1 MPETII
7 NIENLSKSFKK
18 APSQH
23 LLVLEDVN
31 FKLQEGEIVALLGKS
46 GSGKST
52 LLRIIAGL
60 IAPSSGTVTYR
71 GKPVTRPVEGIAMVF
86 QSFALMPWLTVL
98 ENVELGLEAQG
109 ISREERRHRAIEAI
123 DIIGLDGFES
133 AFPKELSGGM
143 RQRVG
148 FARAL
153 VINPDVLLMDEP
165 FSALDVL
172 TAENLKSDLLE
183 LWKEKKTNTNGIL
196 LVTHNIEEAATLADR
211 IVIFGNDPGYIR
223 AELPVTLPQPRD
235 PESPEYLALVDK
247 IYTLMTTGPKEKA
260 KRAQRERQIGL
271 GYRLPDVEPSELSG
285 LIETMKSFEERIDLP
300 ELADELMMNIDDL
313 FPILETL
320 EILGF
325 AKVSAGDIQLSELG
339 KQFSEADLQERK
351 QLFAQRLLE
360 KVPLARYIRRV
371 LDEKAGHRVSE
382 ERFLS
387 KLEDYLSEKEAD
399 RVLKT
404 MIDWGRYAEI
414 FAYDFNTGI
423 LSLENP
429 GKGVSKKAR
438 SKSPGL
444 WSITVARNILYSLS

>member
-7 NIENLSKSFKK
+7 SIKNLCKAFKK
-18 APSQH
+18 AATKD
-23 LLVLEDVN
+23 LLVLKDID
-31 FKLQEGEIVALLGKS
+31 FTLQEGEIVALLGKS

-60 IAPSSGTVTYR
+60 IMPTSGVVTYR
-71 GKPVTRPVEGIAMVF
+71 GKPVNRPVPGIAMVF

-109 ISREERRHRAIEAI
+109 IPREERRRRAIEAI

-183 LWKEKKTNTNGIL
+183 LWQEKKTNTNGIL
-196 LVTHNIEEAATLADR
+196 LVTHNIEEAAMLADR
-211 IVIFGNDPGYIR
+211 IIILGSDPGYIR
-223 AELPVTLPQPRD
+223 AELPVALAQPRNA
-235 PESPEYLALVDK
+235 ESKEFRVLVDR
-247 IYTLMTTGPKEKA
+247 IYTLMTTGPKGKA
-260 KRAQRERQIGL
+260 RQPYRERQIGL

-285 LIETMKSFEERIDLP
+285 LIETMKSFKDQIDLP
-300 ELADELMMNIDDL
+300 ELADELMMNVDDL

-320 EILGF
+320 EVLGF
-325 AKVSAGDIQLSELG
+325 AKVLDGDIQISELG
-339 KQFSEADLQERK
+339 KQFSDADLQERK
-351 QLFAQRLLE
+351 RLFAKSLLDN
-360 KVPLARYIRRV
+360 VPLASYICKI
-371 LDEKAGHRVSE
+371 LDEKHGHRVSE

-399 RVLKT
+399 RVLRT
-404 MIDWGRYAEI
+404 MIDWGRYAEL
-414 FAYDFNTGI
+414 FAYDFNSGF

-429 GKGVSKKAR
+429 GISDSSGSA
-438 SKSPGL
+438 
-444 WSITVARNILYSLS
+444 

>member
-1 MPETII
+1 MYTPEAII
-7 NIENLSKSFKK
+7 SIEHLSKAYKK
-18 APSQH
+18 AAMQN
-23 LLVLEDVN
+23 LLVLDDVN
-31 FKLQEGEIVALLGKS
+31 FKLHKGEIVALLGKS

-52 LLRIIAGL
+52 LLRIVAGL
-60 IAPSSGTVTYR
+60 IAPSSGSVTYR
-71 GKPVTRPVEGIAMVF
+71 GQPVTRPVPGIAMVF

-109 ISREERRHRAIEAI
+109 VSREERRRRAIEAI

-172 TAENLKSDLLE
+172 TAENLKSDLLG
-183 LWKEKKTNTNGIL
+183 LWQEKKTNTNGIL
-196 LVTHNIEEAATLADR
+196 LVTHNIEEAITMADR
-211 IVIFGNDPGYIR
+211 IIILGSDPGYIR
-223 AELPVTLPQPRD
+223 ADLPVTLAKPRD
-235 PESPEYLALVDK
+235 PETPEFRALVDK
-247 IYTLMTTGPKEKA
+247 IYTLMTTGPKEKTRHA
-260 KRAQRERQIGL
+260 HRERQIGL

-285 LIETMKSFEERIDLP
+285 LIETMKSFEDKIDLP
-300 ELADELMMNIDDL
+300 ELADELMMNVDDL

-325 AKVSAGDIQLSELG
+325 AQVSEGDIHLTELG
-339 KQFSEADLQERK
+339 KQFSEADLQRRK
-351 QLFAQRLLE
+351 QLFAERLLE
-360 KVPLARYIRRV
+360 KVPLAKYIRKV
-371 LDEKAGHRVSE
+371 LDEKIGHRVSE

-387 KLEDYLSEKEAD
+387 KLEDFLSEKAAE

-423 LSLENP
+423 LSLEDP
-429 GKGVSKKAR
+429 VS
-438 SKSPGL
+438 
-444 WSITVARNILYSLS
+444 

>member
-1 MPETII
+1 MSETII
-7 NIENLSKSFKK
+7 AIEHLRKAFKK
-18 APSQH
+18 AATQD
-23 LLVLEDVN
+23 LLVLDDVN

-60 IAPSSGTVTYR
+60 VSPTDGLVTYR
-71 GKPVTRPVEGIAMVF
+71 GQSVTAPVSGIAMVF

-109 ISREERRHRAIEAI
+109 VSREERRHRAIEAI

-133 AFPKELSGGM
+133 AYPKELSGGM

-172 TAENLKSDLLE
+172 TAENLKSDLLR
-183 LWKEKKTNTNGIL
+183 LWHEKKTNTNGIL
-196 LVTHNIEEAATLADR
+196 LVTHNIEEAVMLADR
-211 IVIFGNDPGYIR
+211 IVILGSDPGYIR
-223 AELPVTLPQPRD
+223 ADLSVALPQPRD
-235 PESPEYLALVDK
+235 TETPEFRALVDK
-247 IYTLMTTGPKEKA
+247 IYTLMTTGPGEKT
-260 KRAQRERQIGL
+260 RHSQRERQISL
-271 GYRLPDVEPSELSG
+271 GYRLPDVEPYELAG
-285 LIETMKSFEERIDLP
+285 LIETMTSFEDNIDLP
-300 ELADELMMNIDDL
+300 ELADELTMNIDDL

-325 AKVSAGDIQLSELG
+325 AKILDGDIQLSELG
-339 KQFSEADLQERK
+339 KQFSAADLQARK
-351 QLFAQRLLE
+351 QLFARRLLE
-360 KVPLARYIRRV
+360 KVPLARYIRRI
-371 LDEKAGHRVSE
+371 LDEKVGHRVSE

-387 KLEDYLSEKEAD
+387 KLEDFLSEKEAD
-399 RVLKT
+399 RVLHT

-414 FAYDFNTGI
+414 FAYDFNTGM

-429 GKGVSKKAR
+429 GMSDAPVEH
-438 SKSPGL
+438 
-444 WSITVARNILYSLS
+444 

>member
-1 MPETII
+1 MSETII
-7 NIENLSKSFKK
+7 AIENLRKSFKK
-18 APSQH
+18 AATQD

-60 IAPSSGTVTYR
+60 IAPSSGSVTYR
-71 GKPVTRPVEGIAMVF
+71 GKPVTRPVAGIAMVF
-86 QSFALMPWLTVL
+86 QSFALMPWLNVL

-109 ISREERRHRAIEAI
+109 VGRDERRHRAIEAI

-183 LWKEKKTNTNGIL
+183 LWEEKKTNTNGIL

-235 PESPEYLALVDK
+235 PESPEFRALVDK
-247 IYTLMTTGPKEKA
+247 IYTLMTTGPKEKE

-325 AKVSAGDIQLSELG
+325 AKVSAGDIQLSDLG

-351 QLFAQRLLE
+351 LLFAQRLLE

-371 LDEKAGHRVSE
+371 LDEKVGHRVSE

-399 RVLKT
+399 RVLRT

-429 GKGVSKKAR
+429 GM
-438 SKSPGL
+438 GL
-444 WSITVARNILYSLS
+444 

>member
-1 MPETII
+1 MSKTLIS
-7 NIENLSKSFKK
+7 IENLSKSFKK
-18 APSQH
+18 VSAQD
-23 LLVLEDVN
+23 LVVLEDVN
-31 FKLQEGEIVALLGKS
+31 FKLQDGEIVALLGKS

-60 IAPSSGTVTYR
+60 VAPSSGSVSYR
-71 GKPVTRPVEGIAMVF
+71 GMPVTSPVAGIAMVF

-109 ISREERRHRAIEAI
+109 VSREERRHRAIEAI

-196 LVTHNIEEAATLADR
+196 LVTHNIEEAAMLADR

-223 AELPVTLPQPRD
+223 AELPVTLPQPRAN
-235 PESPEYLALVDK
+235 ESPEFRALVDK
-247 IYTLMTTGPKEKA
+247 IYTLMTTEPRETA
-260 KRAQRERQIGL
+260 KRARRERQIGL
-271 GYRLPDVEPSELSG
+271 GYRLPEVEPSELSG
-285 LIETMKSFEERIDLP
+285 LIETMTSFEERIDLP

-325 AKVSAGDIQLSELG
+325 AKVSAGDIHLSALG
-339 KQFSEADLQERK
+339 KQFSDADLQERK
-351 QLFAQRLLE
+351 QLFAQRLLD
-360 KVPLARYIRRV
+360 KVPLAQYIRRI
-371 LDEKAGHRVSE
+371 LDEKVGHRVSE

-399 RVLKT
+399 RVLRT

-429 GKGVSKKAR
+429 GKG
-438 SKSPGL
+438 G
-444 WSITVARNILYSLS
+444 

>member
-1 MPETII
+1 MSEPLIA
-7 NIENLSKSFKK
+7 IENLRKSFKK
-18 APSQH
+18 IGNQE
-23 LLVLEDVN
+23 LVVLDNVN
-31 FKLQEGEIVALLGKS
+31 FKLEKDEIVALLGKS

-52 LLRIIAGL
+52 LMRIIAGL
-60 IAPSSGTVTYR
+60 IPVTSGTVTYR
-71 GKPVTRPVEGIAMVF
+71 GKPVTQPVPGIAMVF

-109 ISREERRHRAIEAI
+109 VGRDERRQRAIEAI

-172 TAENLKSDLLE
+172 TAENLKSDLLD

-196 LVTHNIEEAATLADR
+196 LVTHSIEESAMLADR
-211 IVIFGNDPGYIR
+211 IVIFGNNPGYIR
-223 AELPVTLPQPRD
+223 AELPVTLPHPRD
-235 PESPEYLALVDK
+235 PESPEFRALVDK
-247 IYTLMTTGPKEKA
+247 IYTLMTTGPKEKEQ
-260 KRAQRERQIGL
+260 RAQRERQISL
-271 GYRLPDVEPSELSG
+271 GTILPDVEPSAISG
-285 LIETMKSFEERIDLP
+285 LVETMTSFEERIDLP

-320 EILGF
+320 EILDF
-325 AKVSAGDIQLSELG
+325 AKVSAGDIQLSDLG
-339 KQFSEADLQERK
+339 KEFARVDLQERK
-351 QLFAQRLLE
+351 LIFAKKLLE
-360 KVPLARYIRRV
+360 KVPLARYIRRI
-371 LDEKAGHRVSE
+371 LDEKVGHRVSE

-387 KLEDYLSEKEAD
+387 KLEDYMSEKVSE
-399 RVLKT
+399 RVLRT

-429 GKGVSKKAR
+429 GD
-438 SKSPGL
+438 GL
-444 WSITVARNILYSLS
+444 E

>member
-1 MPETII
+1 MYTSKTII
-7 NIENLSKSFKK
+7 AINHLRKAFKK
-18 APSQH
+18 AAIED
-23 LLVLEDVN
+23 LLVLDDISFN
-31 FKLQEGEIVALLGKS
+31 LQEGEIVALLGKS

-60 IAPSSGTVTYR
+60 AAPTSGHVTYR
-71 GKPVTRPVEGIAMVF
+71 GQSVTKPVPGIAMVF

-109 ISREERRHRAIEAI
+109 IPQEERRRRAIEAI

-172 TAENLKSDLLE
+172 TAENLKSDLLR
-183 LWKEKKTNTNGIL
+183 LWQEKKTNTNGIL
-196 LVTHNIEEAATLADR
+196 LVTHNIEEAIMLADR
-211 IVIFGNDPGYIR
+211 IIILGSDPGHVR
-223 AELPVTLPQPRD
+223 ADLQVTITKPRD
-235 PESPEYLALVDK
+235 PEMPEFRALVDK
-247 IYTLMTTGPKEKA
+247 IYTLMTTGRGEKA
-260 KRAQRERQIGL
+260 KYAQLERQIGL

-285 LIETMKSFEERIDLP
+285 LIETMKFFEDRIDLP
-300 ELADELMMNIDDL
+300 ELADELMMNVDDL

-325 AKVSAGDIQLSELG
+325 AQILDGDIHLSELG
-339 KQFSEADLQERK
+339 KIYSEADLQERK
-351 QLFAQRLLE
+351 QLFARRLLE

-371 LDEKAGHRVSE
+371 LDEKVGHRVSE
-382 ERFLS
+382 ERFLT
-387 KLEDYLSEKEAD
+387 KLEDFLSEKESE
-399 RVLKT
+399 RVLRT
-404 MIDWGRYAEI
+404 MIDWGRYAEL
-414 FAYDFNTGI
+414 FAYDFNTGT

-429 GKGVSKKAR
+429 GISDTT
-438 SKSPGL
+438 
-444 WSITVARNILYSLS
+444 INT

>member
-1 MPETII
+1 MSETII
-7 NIENLSKSFKK
+7 AIENCRKSFKK
-18 APSQH
+18 ASAQD

-31 FKLQEGEIVALLGKS
+31 FKLQEDEIVALLGKS

-60 IAPSSGTVTYR
+60 VPPSSGKVTYR
-71 GKPVTRPVEGIAMVF
+71 GQAVTGPVPGIAMVF

-109 ISREERRHRAIEAI
+109 VGRDERRRRAIDAI

-211 IVIFGNDPGYIR
+211 IIIFGSDPGYIR
-223 AELPVTLPQPRD
+223 AELQVTMAQPRD
-235 PESPEYLALVDK
+235 PATPEFRTLVDK
-247 IYTLMTTGPKEKA
+247 IYTLMTTGPRERA
-260 KRAQRERQIGL
+260 KGAQRERQIGL
-271 GYRLPDVEPSELSG
+271 GYRLPDVDPSELSG

-325 AKVSAGDIQLSELG
+325 AKVSDGDIQLTELG

-351 QLFAQRLLE
+351 QLFAHCLLE

-371 LDEKAGHRVSE
+371 LDEKIGHRVSE

-399 RVLKT
+399 RVLRT

-429 GKGVSKKAR
+429 G
-438 SKSPGL
+438 
-444 WSITVARNILYSLS
+444 I

>member
-1 MPETII
+1 MSETII
-7 NIENLSKSFKK
+7 AIENLRKSFKK
-18 APSQH
+18 ASSQD

-60 IAPSSGTVTYR
+60 VAPSSGTVTYR

-86 QSFALMPWLTVL
+86 QSFALMPWLNVL

-109 ISREERRHRAIEAI
+109 VSRDERRHRAIEAI

-235 PESPEYLALVDK
+235 PETPEFRALVDK

-325 AKVSAGDIQLSELG
+325 AKVSAGDIQLSDLG

-371 LDEKAGHRVSE
+371 LDEKVGHRVSE

-399 RVLKT
+399 RVLRT

-429 GKGVSKKAR
+429 GKG
-438 SKSPGL
+438 L
-444 WSITVARNILYSLS
+444 

>member
-7 NIENLSKSFKK
+7 SIENCYKSFKK
-18 APSQH
+18 GSEQE
-23 LLVLEDVN
+23 LLVLEDLN
-31 FKLQEGEIVALLGKS
+31 FKLEEGEIVALLGKS

-60 IAPSSGTVTYR
+60 IPPSSGKVTYR
-71 GKPVTRPVEGIAMVF
+71 GHPVTGPMPGIAMVF

-98 ENVELGLEAQG
+98 QNVELGLEAQG
-109 ISREERRHRAIEAI
+109 IGREERRHRAIEAI
-123 DIIGLDGFES
+123 DTIGLDGFES
-133 AFPKELSGGM
+133 AFPRELSGGM

-183 LWKEKKTNTNGIL
+183 LWQEKKTNTNGIL
-196 LVTHNIEEAATLADR
+196 LVTHNIEEAAMLADR
-211 IVIFGNDPGYIR
+211 IIIFGSDPGYIR
-223 AELPVTLPQPRD
+223 AELQVSLQQPRTPD
-235 PESPEYLALVDK
+235 MPEFLGLVDK
-247 IYTLMTTGPKEKA
+247 IYTLMTTGPKEKN
-260 KRAQRERQIGL
+260 KQRERQIGL

-285 LIETMKSFEERIDLP
+285 LIETMKSFEEKIDLP
-300 ELADELMMNIDDL
+300 ELADELMMNIDYL

-320 EILGF
+320 EVLGF
-325 AKVSAGDIQLSELG
+325 AKVSDGDIQLSELG

-351 QLFAQRLLE
+351 RLFARRLLE
-360 KVPLARYIRRV
+360 KVPLARYIRRI
-371 LDEKAGHRVSE
+371 LDEKNGHRVSE

-387 KLEDYLSEKEAD
+387 KLEDYLSEKEAE
-399 RVLKT
+399 RVLRT
-404 MIDWGRYAEI
+404 MIDWGRYAEL

-429 GKGVSKKAR
+429 GISEE
-438 SKSPGL
+438 
-444 WSITVARNILYSLS
+444 

>member
-7 NIENLSKSFKK
+7 TLSHLRKAYKK
-18 APSQH
+18 AATQD
-23 LLVLEDVN
+23 LLVLDNIN

-60 IAPSSGTVTYR
+60 VSPTSGHVSYR
-71 GKPVTRPVEGIAMVF
+71 GTPVTQPVPGIAMVF

-109 ISREERRHRAIEAI
+109 VARDERRQRAIEAI

-183 LWKEKKTNTNGIL
+183 LWQEKKTNTNGIL
-196 LVTHNIEEAATLADR
+196 LVTHNIEEAAMMADR
-211 IVIFGNDPGYIR
+211 IVILGSDPGHIR
-223 AELPVTLPQPRD
+223 ADLQVTLAQPRD
-235 PESPEYLALVDK
+235 TESPEFRDLVDR
-247 IYTLMTTGPKEKA
+247 IYTLMISGTREKTRHA
-260 KRAQRERQIGL
+260 NRERQIGL

-285 LIETMKSFEERIDLP
+285 LIETMTSFENRIDLP
-300 ELADELMMNIDDL
+300 DLADELTMNVDDL
-313 FPILETL
+313 FPILEML
-320 EILGF
+320 EVLGF
-325 AKVSAGDIQLSELG
+325 AEIVDGDVYLKDLG
-339 KQFSEADLQERK
+339 KQFSDADLQERK

-360 KVPLARYIRRV
+360 KIPLARYIRRI
-371 LDEKAGHRVSE
+371 LDEKSGHRVSE
-382 ERFLS
+382 ERFLT
-387 KLEDYLSEKEAD
+387 KLEDYLSEDEAA
-399 RVLKT
+399 RVLRT

-414 FAYDFNTGI
+414 FAYDFKTGF

-429 GKGVSKKAR
+429 G
-438 SKSPGL
+438 
-444 WSITVARNILYSLS
+444 IVAGS

>member
-1 MPETII
+1 MSEII
-7 NIENLSKSFKK
+7 IAIEHLRKAYKK
-18 APSQH
+18 ASIQD
-23 LLVLEDVN
+23 LLVLDDLN
-31 FKLQEGEIVALLGKS
+31 FELHSNEIVALLGKS

-60 IAPSSGTVTYR
+60 IAPSSGHVIYR
-71 GKPVTRPVEGIAMVF
+71 GKPVTKPVPGIAMIF

-109 ISREERRHRAIEAI
+109 VPRDLRRQRAIEAI

-133 AFPKELSGGM
+133 ALPKELSGGM

-172 TAENLKSDLLE
+172 TAENLKSDLLA
-183 LWKEKKTNTNGIL
+183 LWQEKKTHTNAIL

-211 IVIFGNDPGYIR
+211 IVILDSDPGTIR
-223 AELPVTLPQPRD
+223 ADLRVNLPQPRNPD
-235 PESPEYLALVDK
+235 QAEFRDLVDK
-247 IYTLMTTGPKEKA
+247 IYTLMTTGVGE
-260 KRAQRERQIGL
+260 ETRQSSPELEIGL

-285 LIETMKSFEERIDLP
+285 LIETMKSFEESIELP
-300 ELADELMMNIDDL
+300 ELSCELMMNIDDL

-325 AKVSAGDIQLSELG
+325 AEVNGRMIHLTDLG
-339 KQFSEADLQERK
+339 QQFSMADLQTRK
-351 QLFAQRLLE
+351 QLFANRLLAT
-360 KVPLARYIRRV
+360 VPLAQYIRKI
-371 LDEKAGHRVSE
+371 LDEKIGHRVSE

-387 KLEDYLSEKEAD
+387 KLEDYLSDKEAE
-399 RVLKT
+399 RVLRT

-414 FAYDFNTGI
+414 FAYDFKTGF

-429 GKGVSKKAR
+429 F
-438 SKSPGL
+438 
-444 WSITVARNILYSLS
+444 

>member
-1 MPETII
+1 MSETII
-7 NIENLSKSFKK
+7 AIESLRKSFKK
-18 APSQH
+18 ASEQD

-60 IAPSSGTVTYR
+60 IPPSSGTITYR
-71 GKPVTRPVEGIAMVF
+71 GTPVTGPVAGIAMVF

-109 ISREERRHRAIEAI
+109 VGREERRHRAIEAI

-183 LWKEKKTNTNGIL
+183 LWKDKENNTNGIL

-235 PESPEYLALVDK
+235 SESPEFRALVDK

-271 GYRLPDVEPSELSG
+271 GYRLPDVEPSELTG
-285 LIETMKSFEERIDLP
+285 LIETMTSFEECIDLP

-325 AKVSAGDIQLSELG
+325 AKVSAGDIQLSDLG

-371 LDEKAGHRVSE
+371 LDEKVGHRVSE

-387 KLEDYLSEKEAD
+387 KLEDYLSEKEAE
-399 RVLKT
+399 RVLRT

-429 GKGVSKKAR
+429 GKGA
-438 SKSPGL
+438 
-444 WSITVARNILYSLS
+444 

>member
-1 MPETII
+1 MSETII
-7 NIENLSKSFKK
+7 AIESLRKSFKK
-18 APSQH
+18 ASEQD

-60 IAPSSGTVTYR
+60 IPPSSGTITYR
-71 GKPVTRPVEGIAMVF
+71 GTPVTGPVAGIAMVF

-109 ISREERRHRAIEAI
+109 VGREERRHRAIEAI

-183 LWKEKKTNTNGIL
+183 LWKDKETNTNGIL

-235 PESPEYLALVDK
+235 SESPEFRALVDK

-271 GYRLPDVEPSELSG
+271 GYRLPDVEPSELTG
-285 LIETMKSFEERIDLP
+285 LVETMTSFEECIDLP

-325 AKVSAGDIQLSELG
+325 AKVSAGDIQLSDLG

-371 LDEKAGHRVSE
+371 LDEKVGHRVSE

-387 KLEDYLSEKEAD
+387 KLEDYLSEKEAE
-399 RVLKT
+399 RVLRT

-429 GKGVSKKAR
+429 GKGA
-438 SKSPGL
+438 
-444 WSITVARNILYSLS
+444 

>member
-1 MPETII
+1 MSETII
-7 NIENLSKSFKK
+7 AIESLRKSFKK
-18 APSQH
+18 ASQQD

-60 IAPSSGTVTYR
+60 IPPSSGTVTYR
-71 GKPVTRPVEGIAMVF
+71 GKPVTRPVAGIAMVF
-86 QSFALMPWLTVL
+86 QSFALMPWLNVL

-109 ISREERRHRAIEAI
+109 VSREERRHRAIEAI

-133 AFPKELSGGM
+133 ALPKELSGGM

-223 AELPVTLPQPRD
+223 AELPVTLQQPRD
-235 PESPEYLALVDK
+235 PESPEFRALVDK

-271 GYRLPDVEPSELSG
+271 GYRLPDVEPSELTG
-285 LIETMKSFEERIDLP
+285 LIETMTSFEERIDLP

-325 AKVSAGDIQLSELG
+325 AKVSAGDIQLSDLG

-360 KVPLARYIRRV
+360 KVPLARYIRRI
-371 LDEKAGHRVSE
+371 LDEKVGHRVSE

-387 KLEDYLSEKEAD
+387 KLEDYLSEKEAE
-399 RVLKT
+399 RVLRT

-429 GKGVSKKAR
+429 GKG
-438 SKSPGL
+438 
-444 WSITVARNILYSLS
+444 T

>member
-1 MPETII
+1 MSETII
-7 NIENLSKSFKK
+7 SLENCRKSFKK
-18 APSQH
+18 ASTQD

-60 IAPSSGTVTYR
+60 LPPSSGKVSYR
-71 GKPVTRPVEGIAMVF
+71 GQAVTRPVPGIAMVF

-109 ISREERRHRAIEAI
+109 VGREERRRRAIEAI

-183 LWKEKKTNTNGIL
+183 LWQEKKTNTNGIL
-196 LVTHNIEEAATLADR
+196 LVTHNIEEAAMLADR
-211 IVIFGNDPGYIR
+211 IVIFGSDPGYIR
-223 AELPVTLPQPRD
+223 AELQVDLPQPRD
-235 PESPEYLALVDK
+235 SETAEFRAVVDR

-271 GYRLPDVEPSELSG
+271 GYRLPDVDPSELSG
-285 LIETMKSFEERIDLP
+285 LIETMTTYSERIDLP

-313 FPILETL
+313 FPLLETL

-325 AKVSAGDIQLSELG
+325 AKVSDGDTQLTELG
-339 KQFSEADLQERK
+339 KLFSDADLQERK
-351 QLFAQRLLE
+351 QIFALRLLE
-360 KVPLARYIRRV
+360 KVPLARYIRRI
-371 LDEKAGHRVSE
+371 LDEKAGHRISE
-382 ERFLS
+382 ERFLT

-399 RVLKT
+399 RVLRT

-429 GKGVSKKAR
+429 GISDV
-438 SKSPGL
+438 
-444 WSITVARNILYSLS
+444 NLSS

>member
-1 MPETII
+1 MSETII
-7 NIENLSKSFKK
+7 TIENCRKSFKK
-18 APSQH
+18 ASSSQD

-31 FKLQEGEIVALLGKS
+31 FKLREGEIVALLGKS

-60 IAPSSGTVTYR
+60 APPSAGTVTYR
-71 GKPVTRPVEGIAMVF
+71 GQPVTGPVPGIAMVF

-109 ISREERRHRAIEAI
+109 VNREERRRRAIAAI
-123 DIIGLDGFES
+123 DTIGLDGFES

-183 LWKEKKTNTNGIL
+183 LWQEKKTNTNGIL

-211 IVIFGNDPGYIR
+211 IIIFGSDPGYIR
-223 AELPVTLPQPRD
+223 AELQVNITQPRD
-235 PESPEYLALVDK
+235 PETPEFRALVDK

-260 KRAQRERQIGL
+260 KGAQRERQISL

-325 AKVSAGDIQLSELG
+325 ARVSDGDIQLSELG

-351 QLFAQRLLE
+351 QLFARRLLE
-360 KVPLARYIRRV
+360 KVPLARYICRI
-371 LDEKAGHRVSE
+371 LDEKIGHRVSE
-382 ERFLS
+382 ERFLT
-387 KLEDYLSEKEAD
+387 KLEDYLSEKEAE
-399 RVLKT
+399 RVLRT
-404 MIDWGRYAEI
+404 MIDWGRYAEL
-414 FAYDFNTGI
+414 FAYDFNTGV

-429 GKGVSKKAR
+429 GTSVQ
-438 SKSPGL
+438 
-444 WSITVARNILYSLS
+444 

>member
-1 MPETII
+1 MSNTII
-7 NIENLSKSFKK
+7 SIENCRKSFKK
-18 APSQH
+18 AVNQD

-31 FKLQEGEIVALLGKS
+31 FSLHEGEIVALLGKS

-60 IAPSSGTVTYR
+60 VSPSSGRVTYR
-71 GKPVTRPVEGIAMVF
+71 NQPVTKPVPGIAMVF

-109 ISREERRHRAIEAI
+109 VNREERRRRAIHAI

-143 RQRVG
+143 KQRVG

-183 LWKEKKTNTNGIL
+183 LWQEKKTNTNGIL
-196 LVTHNIEEAATLADR
+196 LVTHNIEEAALLADR
-211 IVIFGNDPGYIR
+211 IVIFGSDPGYIR
-223 AELPVTLPQPRD
+223 EELHVALPQPRD
-235 PESPEYLALVDK
+235 PEDIGFRALVDK
-247 IYTLMTTGPKEKA
+247 IYTIMTTGPKEKL
-260 KRAQRERQIGL
+260 KRAHREKAISL
-271 GYRLPDVEPSELSG
+271 GYRLPDVQPSELSG
-285 LIETMKSFEERIDLP
+285 LIETMTSFSEKIDLP

-313 FPILETL
+313 FPLLETL

-325 AKVSAGDIQLSELG
+325 ATVSHGDIQLSLLG
-339 KQFSEADLQERK
+339 KQFAEADLQTRK
-351 QLFAQRLLE
+351 KLFASSLLE
-360 KVPLARYIRRV
+360 KIPLARYIRSI
-371 LDEKAGHRVSE
+371 LDEKAGHRISE
-382 ERFLS
+382 ERFLT
-387 KLEDYLSEKEAD
+387 KLEDYLSEKEAE

-414 FAYDFNTGI
+414 LSYDFNTGL

-429 GKGVSKKAR
+429 GISDTR
-438 SKSPGL
+438 E
-444 WSITVARNILYSLS
+444 N

>member
-1 MPETII
+1 MTETII
-7 NIENLSKSFKK
+7 AIENLYKSFKK
-18 APSQH
+18 DITQE
-23 LLVLEDVN
+23 LLVLDGIN
-31 FKLQEGEIVALLGKS
+31 FSLHKGEIVALLGKS

-60 IAPSSGTVTYR
+60 VPATEGRVVYR
-71 GKPVTRPVEGIAMVF
+71 GVPVTKPVPGIAMVF

-109 ISREERRHRAIEAI
+109 VGREERRHRAIEAI

-133 AFPKELSGGM
+133 AYPKELSGGM

-153 VINPDVLLMDEP
+153 VINPDILLMDEP

-172 TAENLKSDLLE
+172 TAENLKSDLLD

-196 LVTHNIEEAATLADR
+196 LVTHNIEEAAMLADR
-211 IVIFGNDPGYIR
+211 IVIFGSDPGHIR
-223 AELPVTLPQPRD
+223 EELKVTLSQPRD
-235 PESPEYLALVDK
+235 PQAPEFRELVDN
-247 IYTLMTTGPKEKA
+247 IYTLMTTGPQGKFG
-260 KRAQRERQIGL
+260 RPHREHHISL

-285 LIETMKSFEERIDLP
+285 LIETMISFEERMDLP
-300 ELADELMMNIDDL
+300 ELADELMMNINDL

-325 AKVSAGDIQLSELG
+325 AKVSHGDIHLAPLG
-339 KQFSEADLQERK
+339 KQFSDANLQERK
-351 QLFAQRLLE
+351 KLFAASLLE

-387 KLEDYLSEKEAD
+387 KLEDYLSEKEAE
-399 RVLKT
+399 RVLRT
-404 MIDWGRYAEI
+404 MIDWGRYAEV
-414 FAYDFNTGI
+414 FAYDFNTGM

-429 GKGVSKKAR
+429 GISDGE
-438 SKSPGL
+438 G
-444 WSITVARNILYSLS
+444 

>member
-1 MPETII
+1 MNHSDTII
-7 NIENLSKSFKK
+7 AINHLSKAFKK
-18 APSQH
+18 AASQD
-23 LLVLEDVN
+23 LLVLDDVN
-31 FKLQEGEIVALLGKS
+31 FKLQTGEIVALLGKS

-60 IAPSSGTVTYR
+60 MSPTRGRVSYR
-71 GKPVTRPVEGIAMVF
+71 GQPVTQPVQGIAMVF

-109 ISREERRHRAIEAI
+109 IGHEERRHRAIEAI

-133 AFPKELSGGM
+133 AYPKELSGGM

-172 TAENLKSDLLE
+172 TAENLKSDLLC
-183 LWKEKKTNTNGIL
+183 LWQEKKTNTNAIL
-196 LVTHNIEEAATLADR
+196 LVTHNIEEAAMLADR
-211 IVIFGNDPGYIR
+211 IVLLGSDPGYIR
-223 AELPVTLPQPRD
+223 ADLQVTLPQPRD
-235 PESPEYLALVDK
+235 AETPAFRALVDR
-247 IYTLMTTGPKEKA
+247 IYTLMTTGSTEKS
-260 KRAQRERQIGL
+260 KYAQRQRQISL

-285 LIETMKSFEERIDLP
+285 LIETMKSFEDRIDLP

-325 AKVSAGDIQLSELG
+325 ANVLDGDIQLSELG

-351 QLFAQRLLE
+351 QLFARQLLE
-360 KVPLARYIRRV
+360 KVPLARYIRKI
-371 LDEKAGHRVSE
+371 LDEKMGHRVSE

-387 KLEDYLSEKEAD
+387 KLEDFLSEKEAD
-399 RVLKT
+399 RVLHT
-404 MIDWGRYAEI
+404 MIDWGRYAEV

-429 GKGVSKKAR
+429 GIQDA
-438 SKSPGL
+438 L
-444 WSITVARNILYSLS
+444 T

>member
-1 MPETII
+1 MKETII
-7 NIENLSKSFKK
+7 SIQGLRKAFKK
-18 APSQH
+18 ASTQD
-23 LLVLEDVN
+23 LLVLEDIN
-31 FKLQEGEIVALLGKS
+31 FEFNEGEIVALLGKS

-60 IAPSSGTVTYR
+60 VSPTSGKVTYR
-71 GKPVTRPVEGIAMVF
+71 GKAVTQPVAGIAMVF

-109 ISREERRHRAIEAI
+109 IGREERRRRAIEAI

-183 LWKEKKTNTNGIL
+183 LWQEKKTNTNGIL
-196 LVTHNIEEAATLADR
+196 LVTHNIEEAAMLADR
-211 IVIFGNDPGYIR
+211 IIILGSDPGYIR
-223 AELPVTLPQPRD
+223 ADLPVELTQPRD
-235 PESPEYLALVDK
+235 AETPEFRALVDK
-247 IYTLMTTGPKEKA
+247 IYRLMTTGPKGKS
-260 KRAQRERQIGL
+260 RYVHRERQVGL

-300 ELADELMMNIDDL
+300 ELADELMMNVDDL

-325 AKVSAGDIQLSELG
+325 AKVLDGDIQLSELG

-351 QLFAQRLLE
+351 RIFAQQLVQ
-360 KVPLARYIRRV
+360 KVPLARYIRKI
-371 LDEKAGHRVSE
+371 LDEKVGHRVSE

-387 KLEDYLSEKEAD
+387 KLEDFLSDKEAE
-399 RVLKT
+399 RVLRT
-404 MIDWGRYAEI
+404 MIDWGRYAEL
-414 FAYDFNTGI
+414 FAYDFNSGI

-429 GKGVSKKAR
+429 GIVEQ
-438 SKSPGL
+438 
-444 WSITVARNILYSLS
+444 

>member
-1 MPETII
+1 METII
-7 NIENLSKSFKK
+7 TIEHLRKAFKK
-18 APSQH
+18 AATQD
-23 LLVLEDVN
+23 LLVLDDVN
-31 FKLQEGEIVALLGKS
+31 FKLQDGEIVALLGKS

-60 IAPSSGTVTYR
+60 VSPTSGHVSYR
-71 GKPVTRPVEGIAMVF
+71 GKPVSQPVPGIAMVF

-98 ENVELGLEAQG
+98 ENVELGLEALHVG
-109 ISREERRHRAIEAI
+109 REERRRRAIEAI

-172 TAENLKSDLLE
+172 TAENLKSDLLR
-183 LWKEKKTNTNGIL
+183 LWQEKKTNTNGIL
-196 LVTHNIEEAATLADR
+196 LVTHNIEEAVMLADR
-211 IVIFGNDPGYIR
+211 IVILGSDPGYIR
-223 AELPVTLPQPRD
+223 ADLPVTIAQPRD
-235 PESPEYLALVDK
+235 AETPEFRALVDR
-247 IYTLMTTGPKEKA
+247 IYTLMTTGAGEKT
-260 KRAQRERQIGL
+260 KYAQRERQIGL

-285 LIETMKSFEERIDLP
+285 LIETMKSFEARIDLP
-300 ELADELMMNIDDL
+300 ELADELMMNVDDL

-325 AKVSAGDIQLSELG
+325 AKVLDGDIQLSELG

-351 QLFAQRLLE
+351 QLFARRLLE
-360 KVPLARYIRRV
+360 KVPLAHYIRRI
-371 LDEKAGHRVSE
+371 LDEKIGHRVSE

-387 KLEDYLSEKEAD
+387 KLEDFLSEKEAD
-399 RVLKT
+399 RVLRT

-429 GKGVSKKAR
+429 GTSD
-438 SKSPGL
+438 ST
-444 WSITVARNILYSLS
+444 SIM

>member
-1 MPETII
+1 MSKTII
-7 NIENLSKSFKK
+7 AIDHLRKAFKK
-18 APSQH
+18 ASTQD

-60 IAPSSGTVTYR
+60 VAPTSGHVSYR
-71 GKPVTRPVEGIAMVF
+71 GHPVTRPVQGIAMVF

-109 ISREERRHRAIEAI
+109 VGREERRQRAIEAI

-172 TAENLKSDLLE
+172 TAENLKSDLLDI
-183 LWKEKKTNTNGIL
+183 WKDKKTNTKGIL
-196 LVTHNIEEAATLADR
+196 LVTHNIEEALMMADR
-211 IVIFGNDPGYIR
+211 IVILGNDPGYIR
-223 AELPVTLPQPRD
+223 ADLQVTLAQPRD
-235 PESPEYLALVDK
+235 TEAPEFRDLVDK
-247 IYTLMTTGPKEKA
+247 IYTLMISGSHEKTRHA
-260 KRAQRERQIGL
+260 NRERQIGL
-271 GYRLPDVEPSELSG
+271 GYRLPEVEPSELSG
-285 LIETMKSFEERIDLP
+285 LIETMTSFENRIDLP
-300 ELADELMMNIDDL
+300 ELADELMMNVDDL

-320 EILGF
+320 EVLGF
-325 AKVSAGDIQLSELG
+325 AEILEGDVHLSELG

-351 QLFAQRLLE
+351 LLFAKRLLE
-360 KVPLARYIRRV
+360 KVPLARYIRRI
-371 LDEKAGHRVSE
+371 LDEKVDHRVSE

-387 KLEDYLSEKEAD
+387 KLEDYFSEKEAE
-399 RVLKT
+399 RVLRT

-414 FAYDFNTGI
+414 FAYDFKTGF

-429 GKGVSKKAR
+429 GNAN
-438 SKSPGL
+438 
-444 WSITVARNILYSLS
+444 TV